1 MLKWYRICCTTVVR
15 GLWLVYRHTGRER
28 KKERVKW
35 LENAIFNLPIEKENN
50 CVLGQRAEWK
60 KKQRK
65 WMSINIGRA
74 MAQFY
79 GRVKGMKKERE
90 SEWTKRVNRVVLTWR
105 SKLES
110 KKERKITLKN
120 KRNSFDKGIKKEW
133 HRKLDSKIE
142 R

>member
-1 MLKWYRICCTTVVR
+1 MKINV
-15 GLWLVYRHTGRER
+15 
-28 KKERVKW
+28 
-35 LENAIFNLPIEKENN
+35 ENKEN
-50 CVLGQRAEWK
+50 K

-90 SEWTKRVNRVVLTWR
+90 SEWTKRVNRVVLKWR